1 MVSLATI
8 KVKVYPDLEKTVV
21 VEVDNTKAKEVIETL
36 KNLLNLQGQYV
47 LVMNG
52 RIMNDDEYVDD
63 HYVITLV
70 PIVESG

>member
-1 MVSLATI
+1 MSLATI

-52 RIMNDDEYVDD
+52 RIMNNDEYVDD

>member
-1 MVSLATI
+1 MSLATI

-63 HYVITLV
+63 HHVITLV

>member
-1 MVSLATI
+1 MSLATI

>member
-1 MVSLATI
+1 VVSLATI